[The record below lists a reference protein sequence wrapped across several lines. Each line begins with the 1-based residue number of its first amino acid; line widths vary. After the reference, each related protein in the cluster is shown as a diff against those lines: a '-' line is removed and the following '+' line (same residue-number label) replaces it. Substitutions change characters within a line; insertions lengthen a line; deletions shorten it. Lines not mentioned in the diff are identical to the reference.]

1 MSNLND
7 KWDLVLKE
15 IEGEVTA
22 VSFDL
27 WIKNLEPVDITDDKI
42 ILYANTT
49 NTKNQVLK
57 LHKEKLQKAI
67 LSVFGTVNDFVI
79 IDPTE
84 REEYESNKDKHVEKE
99 AEEAPKEKFESNF
112 NEKYT
117 FNNFVVGK
125 SNQFVYA
132 AAKSVAEDPGM
143 KYNPLF
149 IYGGSGLGKTHLLHA
164 IGNYIKANNPKLN
177 VIYVTCETFTNDYL
191 YSLRANKDNSTKLF
205 RDKYRNCD
213 VLMVDDIQFIT
224 GKTSTQEEF
233 FHTFNDLYQNNKQI
247 IICSDR
253 PVKEIETLEERL
265 RTRLASGLTQDVQ
278 QPDFE
283 TRLAILQ
290 KKVQIENYSVSPE
303 VLDYIAEKVDTNI
316 RELEGA
322 LKGTYFHSK
331 LLDKPEATLDDAID
345 TLKETVDLNRE
356 KLSAERIMEVVCKYY
371 NVQQTDLIGKKKN
384 KEIVDPRQVCIY
396 LITDLMDMP
405 LDSIGK
411 LFGGRDHTT
420 IIHARDKITQNLK
433 TNNNLKT
440 TINDLTA
447 MIKSNKS
454 WYVDNF

>member
-1 MSNLND
+1 MQNLTD
-7 KWDLVLKE
+7 KWALVLKE

-42 ILYANTT
+42 ILFANTQ
-49 NTKNQVLK
+49 NAKNQVLK
-57 LHKEKLQKAI
+57 LHKEKLIKAI
-67 LSVFGTVNDFVI
+67 TTIFDTVSDFVI
-79 IDPTE
+79 VDPTE
-84 REEYESNKDKHVEKE
+84 KSDYLQNKEKHVEE
-99 AEEAPKEKFESNF
+99 QVVPQEVEKVQSIF
-112 NEKYT
+112 NDKYT

-132 AAKSVAEDPGM
+132 AAKSVAEEPGI
-143 KYNPLF
+143 KFNPLF

-164 IGNYIKANNPKLN
+164 IGNYIKSNNPKLN

-191 YSLRANKDNSTKLF
+191 YSLRSNKDNSTKLF
-205 RDKYRNCD
+205 RDKYRSCD

-233 FHTFNDLYQNNKQI
+233 FHTFNDLFQNNKQI

-253 PVKEIETLEERL
+253 HPREIETLEERL
-265 RTRLASGLTQDVQ
+265 RTRFVSGLTQDIQ

-290 KKVQIENYSVSPE
+290 KKVQIEKYSVDPE
-303 VLDYIAEKVDTNI
+303 VLEYIAKNVDTNI

-331 LLDKPEATLDDAID
+331 LFDKPSATLEDAVD
-345 TLKETVDLNRE
+345 TIKETVE
-356 KLSAERIMEVVCKYY
+356 TTTTKLTAERIIEVVCKYY
-371 NVQQTDLIGKKKN
+371 NVQEADLVGKKRN
-384 KEIVDPRQVCIY
+384 KEIVDPRQVCMF
-396 LITDLMDMP
+396 LITDLIEDMP
-405 LDSIGK
+405 LLSIGR

-420 IIHARDKITQNLK
+420 VIHARDKVASNVK
-433 TNNNLKT
+433 SNTNTKT
-440 TINDLTA
+440 TVNDLIA
-447 MIKSNKS
+447 MIKSNK
-454 WYVDNF
+454 

>member
-7 KWDLVLKE
+7 KWELVLKE

-27 WIKNLEPVDITDDKI
+27 WIKNLDPVDIQDDKI

-57 LHKEKLQKAI
+57 LHKEKLQRAI
-67 LSVFGTVNDFVI
+67 TIVFGTVNDFI
-79 IDPTE
+79 IVDPTE
-84 REEYESNKDKHVEKE
+84 KDEYESNKEKHVETKVEETSKE
-99 AEEAPKEKFESNF
+99 NIQSNF

-132 AAKSVAEDPGM
+132 AAKSVAEEPGT
-143 KYNPLF
+143 KFNPLF

-164 IGNYIKANNPKLN
+164 IGNYIRTNNPKLN

-205 RDKYRNCD
+205 RDKYRSCD
-213 VLMVDDIQFIT
+213 VLMIDDIQFIT

-233 FHTFNDLYQNNKQI
+233 FHTFNDLFQNNKQI

-253 PVKEIETLEERL
+253 HPKEIETLEERL
-265 RTRLASGLTQDVQ
+265 RTRFVSGLTQDIQ

-290 KKVQIENYSVSPE
+290 KKVQIENYSVNPE
-303 VLDYIAEKVDTNI
+303 VLEYIAEKVDTNI

-331 LLDKPEATLDDAID
+331 LLDKPEATIEDAID
-345 TLKETVDLNRE
+345 TLKETVDLKKE

-384 KEIVDPRQVCIY
+384 KEIVDPRQICIY
-396 LITDLMDMP
+396 LITELIDMP
-405 LDSIGK
+405 LASIGG

-420 IIHARDKITQNLK
+420 IIHARDKIAQNIK
-433 TNNNLKT
+433 TNTTLKT
-440 TINDLTA
+440 TINDITA

-454 WYVDNF
+454 

>member
-7 KWDLVLKE
+7 KWELVLKE

-27 WIKNLEPVDITDDKI
+27 WIKNLDPVDIQDDKI

-57 LHKEKLQKAI
+57 LHKEKLQRAI
-67 LSVFGTVNDFVI
+67 TTVFGTVNDFI
-79 IDPTE
+79 IVDPTE
-84 REEYESNKDKHVEKE
+84 KDEYESNKEKHVETKVEETSKE
-99 AEEAPKEKFESNF
+99 NIQSNF

-132 AAKSVAEDPGM
+132 AAKSVAEEPGT
-143 KYNPLF
+143 KFNPLF

-164 IGNYIKANNPKLN
+164 IGNYIRTNNPKLN

-205 RDKYRNCD
+205 RDKYRSCD
-213 VLMVDDIQFIT
+213 VLMIDDIQFIT

-233 FHTFNDLYQNNKQI
+233 FHTFNDLFQNNKQI

-253 PVKEIETLEERL
+253 HPKEIETLEERL
-265 RTRLASGLTQDVQ
+265 RTRFVSGLTQDIQ

-290 KKVQIENYSVSPE
+290 KKVQIENYSVNPE
-303 VLDYIAEKVDTNI
+303 VLEYIAEKVDTNI

-331 LLDKPEATLDDAID
+331 LLDKPEATIEDAID
-345 TLKETVDLNRE
+345 TLKETVDLKKE

-384 KEIVDPRQVCIY
+384 KEIVDPRQICIY
-396 LITDLMDMP
+396 LITELIDMP
-405 LDSIGK
+405 LASIGG

-420 IIHARDKITQNLK
+420 IIHARDKIAQNIK
-433 TNNNLKT
+433 TNTTLKT
-440 TINDLTA
+440 TINDITA

-454 WYVDNF
+454 

>member
-1 MSNLND
+1 MNNLTD

-27 WIKNLEPVDITDDKI
+27 WIKNLEPIDIADDKI
-42 ILYANTT
+42 ILFANTT
-49 NTKNQVLK
+49 TTKNQVLK
-57 LHKEKLQKAI
+57 LHKDRLIKAI
-67 LSVFGTVNDFVI
+67 TTVFDTVSDLVI
-79 IDPTE
+79 VDPTE
-84 REEYESNKDKHVEKE
+84 KSDYMQNKEKHVEEQAKE
-99 AEEAPKEKFESNF
+99 SKTELEQSIF

-132 AAKSVAEDPGM
+132 AAKSVAEEPGI
-143 KYNPLF
+143 KFNPLF

-164 IGNYIKANNPKLN
+164 IGNYLKSNNPKLN

-191 YSLRANKDNSTKLF
+191 YSLRSNKDNSTRLF
-205 RDKYRNCD
+205 RDKYRSCD
-213 VLMVDDIQFIT
+213 VLMIDDIQFIT

-233 FHTFNDLYQNNKQI
+233 FHTFNDLFQNNKQI

-253 PVKEIETLEERL
+253 HPREIETLEERL
-265 RTRLASGLTQDVQ
+265 RTRFVSGLTQDIQ

-290 KKVQIENYSVSPE
+290 KKVQIEKYSVDPE
-303 VLDYIAEKVDTNI
+303 VLEFIAEKVDSNI

-331 LLDKPEATLDDAID
+331 LLDKPSATIEDAVD
-345 TLKETVDLNRE
+345 TLKETVDLSRE
-356 KLSAERIMEVVCKYY
+356 KLTAERIIEIVCKYY
-371 NVQQTDLIGKKKN
+371 NVQEADLIGKKRN
-384 KEIVDPRQVCIY
+384 KEIVDPRQICMY
-396 LITDLMDMP
+396 LITDLIPDMP
-405 LDSIGK
+405 LLAIGR

-420 IIHARDKITQNLK
+420 VIHARDKVASNVK
-433 TNNNLKT
+433 SNTNTKT
-440 TINDLTA
+440 TVNDLIA
-447 MIKSNKS
+447 MIKSNK
-454 WYVDNF
+454 

>member
-1 MSNLND
+1 M
-7 KWDLVLKE
+7 
-15 IEGEVTA
+15 
-22 VSFDL
+22 
-27 WIKNLEPVDITDDKI
+27 
-42 ILYANTT
+42 
-49 NTKNQVLK
+49 
-57 LHKEKLQKAI
+57 
-67 LSVFGTVNDFVI
+67 
-79 IDPTE
+79 
-84 REEYESNKDKHVEKE
+84 
-99 AEEAPKEKFESNF
+99 
-112 NEKYT
+112 
-117 FNNFVVGK
+117 
-125 SNQFVYA
+125 
-132 AAKSVAEDPGM
+132 
-143 KYNPLF
+143 
-149 IYGGSGLGKTHLLHA
+149 
-164 IGNYIKANNPKLN
+164 
-177 VIYVTCETFTNDYL
+177 
-191 YSLRANKDNSTKLF
+191 
-205 RDKYRNCD
+205 
-213 VLMVDDIQFIT
+213 
-224 GKTSTQEEF
+224 
-233 FHTFNDLYQNNKQI
+233 
-247 IICSDR
+247 
-253 PVKEIETLEERL
+253 
-265 RTRLASGLTQDVQ
+265 
-278 QPDFE
+278 
-283 TRLAILQ
+283 Q

-396 LITDLMDMP
+396 LITDLMDLP

-454 WYVDNF
+454 

>member
-1 MSNLND
+1 MQNLTE
-7 KWDLVLKE
+7 KWALVLKE

-42 ILYANTT
+42 ILFANTQ
-49 NTKNQVLK
+49 NAKNQVLK
-57 LHKEKLQKAI
+57 LHKDKLIRAI
-67 LSVFGTVNDFVI
+67 STIFDTVSDFVI
-79 IDPTE
+79 VDPTE
-84 REEYESNKDKHVEKE
+84 QGDYLQNKVKHVEQQIVDT
-99 AEEAPKEKFESNF
+99 PVEKVQSIF

-132 AAKSVAEDPGM
+132 AAKSVAEDPGNRF
-143 KYNPLF
+143 NPLF

-164 IGNYIKANNPKLN
+164 IGNYIKSNNPKLN

-191 YSLRANKDNSTKLF
+191 YSLRSNKDNSTKHF
-205 RDKYRNCD
+205 RDKYRSCD
-213 VLMVDDIQFIT
+213 VLMIDDIQFIT

-233 FHTFNDLYQNNKQI
+233 FHTFNDLFQNNKQI

-253 PVKEIETLEERL
+253 HPREIETLEERL
-265 RTRLASGLTQDVQ
+265 RTRFVSGLTQDIQ

-290 KKVQIENYSVSPE
+290 KKVQIEKYSVEPE
-303 VLDYIAEKVDTNI
+303 VLEYIAKNIDTNI

-331 LLDKPEATLDDAID
+331 LFDKPSATLDDAID
-345 TLKETVDLNRE
+345 TIKENVDTTTT
-356 KLSAERIMEVVCKYY
+356 KLSAERIIEVVCKYY
-371 NVQQTDLIGKKKN
+371 NVQEADLVGKKRN
-384 KEIVDPRQVCIY
+384 KEIVDPRQTCMY
-396 LITDLMDMP
+396 LITDLIPDMP
-405 LDSIGK
+405 LLSIGR

-420 IIHARDKITQNLK
+420 VIHARDKIAENLK
-433 TNNNLKT
+433 SNTNLKT
-440 TINDLTA
+440 TINDLKA
-447 MIKSNKS
+447 MIKSNKQ
-454 WYVDNF
+454 

>member
-1 MSNLND
+1 MQNLTE
-7 KWDLVLKE
+7 KWALVLKE
-15 IEGEVTA
+15 IEHEVTA

-42 ILYANTT
+42 ILFANTQ
-49 NTKNQVLK
+49 NAKNQVLK
-57 LHKEKLQKAI
+57 LHKEKLIKAI
-67 LSVFGTVNDFVI
+67 STIFDTVSDFVI

-84 REEYESNKDKHVEKE
+84 KSDYLQNKEKHVEE
-99 AEEAPKEKFESNF
+99 QVVDTPVEKVQSIF

-132 AAKSVAEDPGM
+132 AAKSVAEDPGNRF
-143 KYNPLF
+143 NPLF

-164 IGNYIKANNPKLN
+164 IGNYIKSNNPKLN

-191 YSLRANKDNSTKLF
+191 YSLRSNKDNSTKHF
-205 RDKYRNCD
+205 RDKYRSCD
-213 VLMVDDIQFIT
+213 VLMIDDIQFIT

-233 FHTFNDLYQNNKQI
+233 FHTFNDLFQNNKQI

-253 PVKEIETLEERL
+253 HPREIETLEERL
-265 RTRLASGLTQDVQ
+265 RTRFVSGLTQDIQ

-290 KKVQIENYSVSPE
+290 KKVQIEKYSVEPE
-303 VLDYIAEKVDTNI
+303 VLEYIAKNVDTNI

-331 LLDKPEATLDDAID
+331 LFDKPSATLDDAVD
-345 TLKETVDLNRE
+345 TIKETVE
-356 KLSAERIMEVVCKYY
+356 TTTTKLSPERIIEVVCKYY
-371 NVQQTDLIGKKKN
+371 NVQEADLVGKKRN
-384 KEIVDPRQVCIY
+384 KEIVDPRQTCMY
-396 LITDLMDMP
+396 LITDMIPDMP
-405 LDSIGK
+405 LLSIGR

-420 IIHARDKITQNLK
+420 VIHARDKIAENLK
-433 TNNNLKT
+433 SNTNLKT
-440 TINDLTA
+440 TVNDLKA
-447 MIKSNKS
+447 MIKSNKQ
-454 WYVDNF
+454 

>member
-1 MSNLND
+1 MQNLTD
-7 KWDLVLKE
+7 KWALVLKE

-27 WIKNLEPVDITDDKI
+27 WIKNLEPIDITDDKI
-42 ILYANTT
+42 ILFANTQ
-49 NTKNQVLK
+49 NAKNQVLK
-57 LHKEKLQKAI
+57 LHKEKLIKAI
-67 LSVFGTVNDFVI
+67 TTIFDTVSDFVI

-84 REEYESNKDKHVEKE
+84 KSDYLQNKEKHVEE
-99 AEEAPKEKFESNF
+99 QVVPQEVEKVQSIF
-112 NEKYT
+112 NDKYT

-132 AAKSVAEDPGM
+132 AAKSVAEEPGI
-143 KYNPLF
+143 KFNPLF

-164 IGNYIKANNPKLN
+164 IGNYIKSNNPKLN

-191 YSLRANKDNSTKLF
+191 YSLRSNKDNSTKLF
-205 RDKYRNCD
+205 RDKYRSCD

-233 FHTFNDLYQNNKQI
+233 FHTFNDLFQNNKQI

-253 PVKEIETLEERL
+253 HPREIETLEERL
-265 RTRLASGLTQDVQ
+265 RTRFVSGLTQDIQ

-290 KKVQIENYSVSPE
+290 KKVQIEKYSVDPE
-303 VLDYIAEKVDTNI
+303 VLEYIAKNVDTNI

-331 LLDKPEATLDDAID
+331 LFDKPSATLEDAVD
-345 TLKETVDLNRE
+345 TIKETVE
-356 KLSAERIMEVVCKYY
+356 TTTTKLTAERIIEVVCKYY
-371 NVQQTDLIGKKKN
+371 NVQEADLVGKKRN
-384 KEIVDPRQVCIY
+384 KEIVDPRQVCMY
-396 LITDLMDMP
+396 LITDLIEDMP
-405 LDSIGK
+405 LLSIGR

-420 IIHARDKITQNLK
+420 VIHARDKISANLK
-433 TNNNLKT
+433 TNTNLKT
-440 TINDLTA
+440 TITDLVA

-454 WYVDNF
+454 

>member
-1 MSNLND
+1 MNNLNE

-27 WIKNLEPVDITDDKI
+27 WIKNLEPIDITEDKL
-42 ILYANTT
+42 ILFANTT
-49 NTKNQVLK
+49 ITKNQVLK
-57 LHKEKLQKAI
+57 LHKDRLVRAI
-67 LSVFGTVNDFVI
+67 QNVFDTVNDLVI
-79 IDPTE
+79 VDPNE
-84 REEYESNKDKHVEKE
+84 KIEYLSNKEKHIETQPKVVEQPVK
-99 AEEAPKEKFESNF
+99 SIF

-132 AAKSVAEDPGM
+132 AAKNVAENPGM
-143 KYNPLF
+143 NFNPLF

-164 IGNYIKANNPKLN
+164 IGNYIRTNNPKLN

-205 RDKYRNCD
+205 RDKYRSCD
-213 VLMVDDIQFIT
+213 VLMIDDIQFIS

-233 FHTFNDLYQNNKQI
+233 FHTFNDLFQNNKQI

-253 PVKEIETLEERL
+253 HVKEIETLEERL
-265 RTRLASGLTQDVQ
+265 RTRCLSGLIQDIQ

-290 KKVQIENYSVSPE
+290 KKVQIENYSVNPE
-303 VLDYIAEKVDTNI
+303 VLQYIAEKVDSNI

-331 LLDKPEATLDDAID
+331 LLDKPEATLEDAVD
-345 TLKETVDLNRE
+345 TLKETVDLNKE
-356 KLSAERIMEVVCKYY
+356 KLSAERIMETVCKYY
-371 NVQQTDLIGKKKN
+371 NVSQSDLVGKKKN
-384 KEIVDPRQVCIY
+384 KEIVDPRQICIY
-396 LITDLMDMP
+396 LITELIDMP
-405 LDSIGK
+405 LASIGA

-420 IIHARDKITQNLK
+420 IIHARDKIAQNVK
-433 TNNNLKT
+433 NNTNLKT
-440 TINDLTA
+440 TINDLTV
-447 MIKSNKS
+447 MIKNNKS
-454 WYVDNF
+454 

>member
-1 MSNLND
+1 MQNLTD
-7 KWDLVLKE
+7 KWALVLKE

-27 WIKNLEPVDITDDKI
+27 WIKNLEPIDITDDKI
-42 ILYANTT
+42 ILFANTQ
-49 NTKNQVLK
+49 NAKNQVLK
-57 LHKEKLQKAI
+57 LHKEKLIKAI
-67 LSVFGTVNDFVI
+67 TTIFDTVNDFVI

-84 REEYESNKDKHVEKE
+84 KSDYLQNKEKHVEE
-99 AEEAPKEKFESNF
+99 QVVPQEVEKVQSIF
-112 NEKYT
+112 NDKYT

-132 AAKSVAEDPGM
+132 AAKSVAEEPGI
-143 KYNPLF
+143 KFNPLF

-164 IGNYIKANNPKLN
+164 IGNYIKSNNPKLN

-191 YSLRANKDNSTKLF
+191 YSLRSNKDNSTKLF
-205 RDKYRNCD
+205 RDKYRSCD

-233 FHTFNDLYQNNKQI
+233 FHTFNDLFQNNKQI

-253 PVKEIETLEERL
+253 HPREIETLEERL
-265 RTRLASGLTQDVQ
+265 RTRFVSGLTQDIQ

-290 KKVQIENYSVSPE
+290 KKVQIEKYSVDPE
-303 VLDYIAEKVDTNI
+303 VLEYIAKNVDTNI

-331 LLDKPEATLDDAID
+331 LFDKPSATLEDAVD
-345 TLKETVDLNRE
+345 TIKETVE
-356 KLSAERIMEVVCKYY
+356 TTTTKLTAERIIEVVCKYY
-371 NVQQTDLIGKKKN
+371 NVQEADLVGKKRN
-384 KEIVDPRQVCIY
+384 KEIVDPRQVCMY
-396 LITDLMDMP
+396 LITDLIEDMP
-405 LDSIGK
+405 LLSIGR

-420 IIHARDKITQNLK
+420 VIHARDKISANLK
-433 TNNNLKT
+433 TNTNLKT
-440 TINDLTA
+440 TITDLIA

-454 WYVDNF
+454 

>member
-1 MSNLND
+1 MQNLTE
-7 KWDLVLKE
+7 KWALVLKE
-15 IEGEVTA
+15 IEHEVTA

-42 ILYANTT
+42 ILFANTQ
-49 NTKNQVLK
+49 NAKNQVLK
-57 LHKEKLQKAI
+57 LHKEKLIKAI
-67 LSVFGTVNDFVI
+67 STIFDTVNDFVI

-84 REEYESNKDKHVEKE
+84 KSDYLQNKEKHVEE
-99 AEEAPKEKFESNF
+99 QVVDTPVEKVQSIF

-132 AAKSVAEDPGM
+132 AAKSVAEDPGN
-143 KYNPLF
+143 KFNPLF

-164 IGNYIKANNPKLN
+164 IGNYIKSNNPKLN

-191 YSLRANKDNSTKLF
+191 YSLRSNKDNSTKLF
-205 RDKYRNCD
+205 RDKYRSCD
-213 VLMVDDIQFIT
+213 VLMIDDIQFIT

-233 FHTFNDLYQNNKQI
+233 FHTFNDLFQNNKQI

-253 PVKEIETLEERL
+253 HPREIETLEERL
-265 RTRLASGLTQDVQ
+265 RTRFVSGLTQDIQ

-290 KKVQIENYSVSPE
+290 KKVQIEKYSVEPE
-303 VLDYIAEKVDTNI
+303 VLEYIAKNIDTNI

-331 LLDKPEATLDDAID
+331 LFDKPSATLDDAVD
-345 TLKETVDLNRE
+345 TIKETVE
-356 KLSAERIMEVVCKYY
+356 TTTTKLSPERIIEVVCKYY
-371 NVQQTDLIGKKKN
+371 NVQESDLVGKKRN
-384 KEIVDPRQVCIY
+384 KEIVDPRQTCMY
-396 LITDLMDMP
+396 LITDMIPDMP
-405 LDSIGK
+405 LLSIGR

-420 IIHARDKITQNLK
+420 VIHARDKIAENLK
-433 TNNNLKT
+433 SNTNLKT
-440 TINDLTA
+440 TVNDLKA
-447 MIKSNKS
+447 MIKSNKQ
-454 WYVDNF
+454 

>member
-1 MSNLND
+1 MQNLTD
-7 KWDLVLKE
+7 KWALVLKE

-27 WIKNLEPVDITDDKI
+27 WIKNLEPIDITDDKI
-42 ILYANTT
+42 ILFANTQ
-49 NTKNQVLK
+49 NAKNQVLK
-57 LHKEKLQKAI
+57 LHKEKLIKAI
-67 LSVFGTVNDFVI
+67 TTIFNTVSDFVI

-84 REEYESNKDKHVEKE
+84 KSDYLQNKEKHVEE
-99 AEEAPKEKFESNF
+99 QVVPQEVEKVQSIF
-112 NEKYT
+112 NDKYT

-132 AAKSVAEDPGM
+132 AAKSVAEEPGI
-143 KYNPLF
+143 KFNPLF

-164 IGNYIKANNPKLN
+164 IGNYIKSNNPKLN

-191 YSLRANKDNSTKLF
+191 YSLRSNKDNSTKLF
-205 RDKYRNCD
+205 RDKYRSCD

-233 FHTFNDLYQNNKQI
+233 FHTFNDLFQNNKQI

-253 PVKEIETLEERL
+253 HPREIETLEERL
-265 RTRLASGLTQDVQ
+265 RTRFVSGLTQDIQ

-290 KKVQIENYSVSPE
+290 KKVQIEKYSVDPE
-303 VLDYIAEKVDTNI
+303 VLEYIAKNVDTNI

-331 LLDKPEATLDDAID
+331 LFDKPSATLEDAVD
-345 TLKETVDLNRE
+345 TIKETVE
-356 KLSAERIMEVVCKYY
+356 TTTTKLTAERIIEVVCKYY
-371 NVQQTDLIGKKKN
+371 NVQEADLVGKKRN
-384 KEIVDPRQVCIY
+384 KEIVDPRQVCMY
-396 LITDLMDMP
+396 LITDLIEDMP
-405 LDSIGK
+405 LLSIGR

-420 IIHARDKITQNLK
+420 VIHARDKISANLK
-433 TNNNLKT
+433 TNTNLKT
-440 TINDLTA
+440 TITDLVA

-454 WYVDNF
+454 